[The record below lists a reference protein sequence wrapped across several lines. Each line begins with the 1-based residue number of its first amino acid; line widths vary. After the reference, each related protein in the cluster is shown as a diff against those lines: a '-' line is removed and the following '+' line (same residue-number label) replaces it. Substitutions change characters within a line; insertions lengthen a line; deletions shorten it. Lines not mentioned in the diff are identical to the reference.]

1 MSTFSEY
8 EKMPENFNQYG
19 QNEKLVKDMN
29 KLKWVVTEKVHGANF
44 SFVYQ
49 NKNLQFAKRKDL
61 LKWNDDFFGFQSVI
75 SKIETQIIS
84 LFEQLS
90 FDFKA
95 DKYIVYGE
103 LFGGHYP
110 HQDVVPEP
118 NVQAI
123 QTGVYYTPEISF
135 CAFDIAFVK
144 EGKKEYLDYDLTVSY
159 FEKFSVF
166 HAKILFSGK
175 LNEALEFNKRI
186 SSTIPAL
193 LNLPLIEDNLI
204 EGIVVKPLKHNGLI
218 QNDERPV
225 IKLKNAE
232 FKEQKFHQAQ
242 NWSYIPEVS
251 SHSEELTFLIED
263 LRTYI
268 TENRL
273 NSVLSKIGA
282 IDFKNIQRMENI
294 YNEFVEDVLLDFN
307 IQNDQILN
315 DILAEQTEWIIN
327 RIKPEIRLL
336 VENHNLTK

>member
-75 SKIETQIIS
+75 SKIETRIIS

-159 FEKFSVF
+159 FEKFSIF

-225 IKLKNAE
+225 VKLKNAE

-282 IDFKNIQRMENI
+282 IDFQNIQRMENI

-315 DILAEQTEWIIN
+315 GILAEQREWIVN

>member
-315 DILAEQTEWIIN
+315 DILAEQREWIVN

>member
-110 HQDVVPEP
+110 HQNVVPQP

-159 FEKFSVF
+159 FEKFSIF
-166 HAKILFSGK
+166 YAKILFSGK

-193 LNLPLIEDNLI
+193 FNLPLIEDNLI

-225 IKLKNAE
+225 IKLKNTE

-315 DILAEQTEWIIN
+315 DILAEQREWIVN

-336 VENHNLTK
+336 VENHNLIK

>member
-8 EKMPENFNQYG
+8 EKMPENFNQYE

-84 LFEQLS
+84 FFEQLS

-315 DILAEQTEWIIN
+315 DILAEQREWIVN

>member
-61 LKWNDDFFGFQSVI
+61 LKSNDDFFGFQSVI

>member
-186 SSTIPAL
+186 SSTIPGL

-204 EGIVVKPLKHNGLI
+204 EGIVVKPLRHNGLI

-263 LRTYI
+263 LRIYI

-273 NSVLSKIGA
+273 NSVL
-282 IDFKNIQRMENI
+282 
-294 YNEFVEDVLLDFN
+294 
-307 IQNDQILN
+307 
-315 DILAEQTEWIIN
+315 
-327 RIKPEIRLL
+327 
-336 VENHNLTK
+336 